1 MRSKLVYSC
10 SIKICASGFS
20 ELLES
25 IFCLLLVLE
34 AFSLQKSCRDVWRSG
49 SWLARG
55 QVNMAHEAKLHGPIH
70 STFEALVVRHVVR
83 YCGELGP
90 FCWPVL
96 ASASVHPL
104 NLLGV
109 LLTCNGF
116 TRIQKAI
123 VDQMSSRPPN
133 SDQDFFFFFLV
144 HVWLWEVLWSFFSVR
159 TSHWAGHCRLLYK
172 IHFSSHVTIWSRN
185 G

>member
-1 MRSKLVYSC
+1 
-10 SIKICASGFS
+10 
-20 ELLES
+20 
-25 IFCLLLVLE
+25 
-34 AFSLQKSCRDVWRSG
+34 
-49 SWLARG
+49 
-55 QVNMAHEAKLHGPIH
+55 MAHEAKLHGPIH

-133 SDQDFFFFFLV
+133 SDQDFFFFFFFGACLTLGSALELLLSPV
-144 HVWLWEVLWSFFSVR
+144 QPLSWSLPFV
-159 TSHWAGHCRLLYK
+159 
-172 IHFSSHVTIWSRN
+172 V
-185 G
+185 

>member
-1 MRSKLVYSC
+1 
-10 SIKICASGFS
+10 
-20 ELLES
+20 
-25 IFCLLLVLE
+25 
-34 AFSLQKSCRDVWRSG
+34 
-49 SWLARG
+49 
-55 QVNMAHEAKLHGPIH
+55 MAHEAKLHGPIH
-70 STFEALVVRHVVR
+70 SPFEALVVRHVVR

-133 SDQDFFFFFLV
+133 SDQDFFFFF
-144 HVWLWEVLWSFFSVR
+144 FFGACLTLGCKNS
-159 TSHWAGHCRLLYK
+159 TSG
-172 IHFSSHVTIWSRN
+172 
-185 G
+185 